1 MRMQKEEVRKPTSM
15 KHASE
20 KDRLR
25 FMRNVLLFVF
35 AVRVSLFVASFLSI
49 PVSLMAV
56 FGFLV
61 LLGWRWAYLKIPP
74 TDIIKKTPWYII
86 IFAFSMYLRTH

>member
-1 MRMQKEEVRKPTSM
+1 M

-56 FGFLV
+56 FGSLV
-61 LLGWRWAYLKIPP
+61 LLGWRWAYLKNP
-74 TDIIKKTPWYII
+74 TNRYDQKNAMVYYH
-86 IFAFSMYLRTH
+86 FRV